1 MADRSGRRGCQ
12 GFWLSTLPADTPLED
27 RVQHVKGRYRVE
39 QDYRELKQE
48 VGLAK
53 FEAGAA
59 SITMSPCVWRLT
71 ASSCASE
78 AFSPL
83 RAPPKPT
90 RMARHN
96 PYSIAS
102 LRHRSARMIMR
113 KLDRCPYCDQ
123 PHRAS
128 QMADNR
134 PFHKML

>member
-12 GFWLSTLPADTPLED
+12 RFWLSTLPADTPLED
-27 RVQHVKGRYRVE
+27 LVQHVKGRYRVE
-39 QDYRELKQE
+39 QDYRELKQQ

-53 FEAGAA
+53 FEG
-59 SITMSPCVWRLT
+59 WRGFNHHVTLCLA

-90 RMARHN
+90 RRARHN

-102 LRHRSARMIMR
+102 LRHRSARMIMP

-123 PHRAS
+123 PHTAS